1 MLHGGCSQHQRR
13 LELRC
18 VKSGVPITHILGSR
32 KKVLI
37 LYQRGSLYDGWFY
50 IKCLLIILIKCPQL
64 KPDQRASGPN
74 QWPPNLTRGAII
86 QPFWP
91 ATTRPV
97 WRTSWDSLVS
107 QDKTLKI
114 WDFPSMQRADTSVL
128 RDSACFGRSLFS
140 ACLGHGFFP
149 CFMYLFFLVG
159 PHTWANGGL
168 GWAWSSRQFLAPTF
182 ARARGVV
189 CFWRCP
195 MIFAFWIVLHIFT
208 HSHQP
213 PYVYHSLHSHEI
225 QPSGGFLQLRLA
237 VPVLSGA
244 EPCSSQ
250 CIQWPFL
257 LVRAT
262 RRKPPVSE
270 LDWGLMTGLTIL
282 SLITHSQPTN
292 RNTYSIVFT
301 QIASAI

>member
-50 IKCLLIILIKCPQL
+50 IKSLLIKCSQL

-91 ATTRPV
+91 ATTRPI

-140 ACLGHGFFP
+140 ACLGHGFFHVF
-149 CFMYLFFLVG
+149 CIY
-159 PHTWANGGL
+159 
-168 GWAWSSRQFLAPTF
+168 S
-182 ARARGVV
+182 
-189 CFWRCP
+189 FW
-195 MIFAFWIVLHIFT
+195 
-208 HSHQP
+208 
-213 PYVYHSLHSHEI
+213 
-225 QPSGGFLQLRLA
+225 
-237 VPVLSGA
+237 
-244 EPCSSQ
+244 
-250 CIQWPFL
+250 
-257 LVRAT
+257 
-262 RRKPPVSE
+262 
-270 LDWGLMTGLTIL
+270 
-282 SLITHSQPTN
+282 
-292 RNTYSIVFT
+292 
-301 QIASAI
+301 

>member
-50 IKCLLIILIKCPQL
+50 IKSLLIKCSQL

-91 ATTRPV
+91 ATTRPI

-140 ACLGHGFFP
+140 ACLGHGFFFHVF
-149 CFMYLFFLVG
+149 CIY
-159 PHTWANGGL
+159 
-168 GWAWSSRQFLAPTF
+168 S
-182 ARARGVV
+182 
-189 CFWRCP
+189 FW
-195 MIFAFWIVLHIFT
+195 
-208 HSHQP
+208 
-213 PYVYHSLHSHEI
+213 
-225 QPSGGFLQLRLA
+225 
-237 VPVLSGA
+237 
-244 EPCSSQ
+244 
-250 CIQWPFL
+250 
-257 LVRAT
+257 
-262 RRKPPVSE
+262 
-270 LDWGLMTGLTIL
+270 
-282 SLITHSQPTN
+282 
-292 RNTYSIVFT
+292 
-301 QIASAI
+301 